1 MVVLVGARHEQAA
14 VVGVAGPHHAD
25 VREALQI
32 LSKSAIYH
40 GLCFAVDMH
49 LHIYTSEVA
58 LLMFCVTQMMKKCN
72 GNVAAKF

>member
-1 MVVLVGARHEQAA
+1 MVVLVSARHEQAA

-25 VREALQI
+25 VREALQL
-32 LSKSAIYH
+32 LSKSVIHH

-58 LLMFCVTQMMKKCN
+58 L
-72 GNVAAKF
+72 